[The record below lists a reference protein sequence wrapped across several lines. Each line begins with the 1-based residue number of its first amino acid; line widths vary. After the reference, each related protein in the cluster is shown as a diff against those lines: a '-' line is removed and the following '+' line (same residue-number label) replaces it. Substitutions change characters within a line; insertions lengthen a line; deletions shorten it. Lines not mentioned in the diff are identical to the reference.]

1 MSASID
7 LGWVQRA
14 NNQDISSHGMDVYI
28 SIHANQMREIQ
39 NTVIVIVVFSFS
51 PNAPG
56 PFRDIGL
63 PVSFKV
69 YGYAAFK
76 IGPGCARHNEWLCEI
91 GNQLLVRWRND

>member
-1 MSASID
+1 
-7 LGWVQRA
+7 
-14 NNQDISSHGMDVYI
+14 
-28 SIHANQMREIQ
+28 MREIQ

-69 YGYAAFK
+69 YGYAVK
-76 IGPGCARHNEWLCEI
+76 IVSGAPGIMSGYAR
-91 GNQLLVRWRND
+91 